1 MKKSEFNDYQ
11 NKSSKEKYDLKSL
24 SVKEIY
30 SFFENLGLPSFRSK
44 QLIHWIYE
52 RMVLSVNDITEFPKD
67 LRTKINDMA
76 YISNIKMIK
85 KLVSTDGTT
94 KFLFELE
101 DGLSI
106 ESVLI
111 PDDDRL
117 TLCVSSQVGCAVGCK
132 FCLTG
137 KGGFKRNLGA
147 HEIVDQV
154 IAVNRCL
161 KDKKITNIV
170 FMGMGEPLLN
180 LDNVVE
186 ALWRITELIGI
197 SKRKITVSTSG
208 IVPNILLFQKK
219 APEVNL
225 AISLNASSD
234 EIRNKI
240 MPINKKYPLETLINT
255 CRKYPLNPGR
265 KLTFEYV
272 MIEGINDSLKDA
284 KELVRILKGIRCN
297 LNLIPYN
304 PFSENT
310 FKRPSDEKILAFQK
324 MLFHKNRRAII
335 RESRGQ
341 DILAACGQLRASN

>member
-1 MKKSEFNDYQ
+1 MTSLEYSGYKKKSF
-11 NKSSKEKYDLKSL
+11 KEKYDLKSF
-24 SVKEIY
+24 SVKEID
-30 SFFENLGLPSFRSK
+30 FFIEKLGLPSYRAT
-44 QLIHWIYE
+44 QLVHWIYE
-52 RMVLSVNDITEFPKD
+52 RMALSINEITEFPKE
-67 LRTKINDMA
+67 LRAKLNEIA
-76 YISNIKMIK
+76 YISNIKIIK
-85 KLVSTDGTT
+85 KLISIDGTT
-94 KFLFELE
+94 KFLFGLE

-111 PDDDRL
+111 PDDERL

-137 KGGFKRNLGA
+137 KGGFKRNLEA
-147 HEIVDQV
+147 HEIIDQV
-154 IAVNRCL
+154 IAVNRYL

-180 LDNVVE
+180 LDNVIE

-225 AISLNASSD
+225 AISLNAPSD

-240 MPINKKYPLETLINT
+240 MPINKKYPIDTLINA
-255 CRKYPLNPGR
+255 CKKYPLSPGR

-272 MIEGINDSLKDA
+272 MIDGINDSLKDA

-304 PFSENT
+304 PFPGNT
-310 FKRPSDEKILAFQK
+310 FKRPSNEKILAFQK

-341 DILAACGQLRASN
+341 DILAACGQLQTSN

>member
-1 MKKSEFNDYQ
+1 MQ
-11 NKSSKEKYDLKSL
+11 NINYPEHQKNIPKEKYNLKSF
-24 SVKEIY
+24 SIKEINL
-30 SFFENLGLPSFRSK
+30 FIEKLGLPSFRAN

-52 RMVLSVNDITEFPKD
+52 QMALSINDITEFPKE
-67 LRTKINDMA
+67 LRTKLDKIA
-76 YISNIKMIK
+76 YISNIKTLK
-85 KLVSTDGTT
+85 KLVSNDGTT
-94 KFLFELE
+94 KFLFRLE

-106 ESVLI
+106 ESVMI
-111 PDDDRL
+111 PDNERL
-117 TLCVSSQVGCAVGCK
+117 TLCVSSQVGCSVGCK

-137 KGGFKRNLGA
+137 KEGFKRNLRA
-147 HEIVDQV
+147 YEIVDQI
-154 IAVNRCL
+154 IAVNRYL
-161 KDKKITNIV
+161 SDKKITNVV

-186 ALWRITELIGI
+186 ALWRITELLGI

-208 IVPNILLFQKK
+208 VVPNILLFQKK

-225 AISLNASSD
+225 AISLNAPSD
-234 EIRNKI
+234 EVRNKL
-240 MPINKKYPLETLINT
+240 MPINKKYPIETLLNT
-255 CRKYPLNPGR
+255 CRMYPLQPGR

-272 MIEGINDSLKDA
+272 MIDGVNDSLKDA
-284 KELVRILKGIRCN
+284 KKLVHLLKGIRCT

-304 PFSENT
+304 SFPGSI
-310 FKRPSDEKILAFQK
+310 FKRPSDENIFAFQK